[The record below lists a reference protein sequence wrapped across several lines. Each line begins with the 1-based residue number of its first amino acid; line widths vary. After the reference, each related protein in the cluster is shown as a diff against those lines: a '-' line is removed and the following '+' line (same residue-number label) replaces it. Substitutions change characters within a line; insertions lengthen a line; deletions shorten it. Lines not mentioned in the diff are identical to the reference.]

1 MPEGKQTKDKPKKEY
16 FYFVDNVKYETDQ
29 STITGALIKA
39 KIANFDSTY
48 ALFLEGVGNDPDQP
62 IGDDTVV
69 SLEKDHGP
77 RRFHTVPPAAFGGHD
92 AA

>member
-1 MPEGKQTKDKPKKEY
+1 MAEEQNGKDQTNKGY
-16 FYFVDNVKYETDQ
+16 FYFVDGVRYETDQ

-39 KIANFDSTY
+39 KIPSFDPSY
-48 ALFLEGVGNDPDQP
+48 ALVLEGVGNDPDQQ
-62 IGDDTVV
+62 ITDETVV

-77 RRFHTVPPAAFGGHD
+77 RRLHTVPPAAFGEYD